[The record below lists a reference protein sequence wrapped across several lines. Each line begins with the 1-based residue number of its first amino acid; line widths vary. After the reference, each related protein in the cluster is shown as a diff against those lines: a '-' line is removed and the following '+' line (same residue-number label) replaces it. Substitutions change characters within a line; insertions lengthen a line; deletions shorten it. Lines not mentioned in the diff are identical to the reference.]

1 MAYTL
6 YGAVLSPFVRK
17 CRVFLAEKDIPF
29 DSVHVD
35 PGALPQEYANLN
47 PLMRIPA
54 LEHDGKRFAD
64 SAVICQYVERLHP
77 EPALYPR
84 AAADYA
90 QCLWLE
96 KYADYEL
103 APLCTFGIFRQRLIM
118 PLRGLPGDENKAL
131 DAINKL
137 PALFDYL
144 EQQLGSN
151 TWFVNDQLTVADIAI
166 TSQLVNMQY
175 GGESLNAE
183 RWPNLHA
190 HMQRMQQRP
199 SFSNALNQEAVVISK
214 IKAHLN
220 SPAKPAPNVV

>member
-6 YGAVLSPFVRK
+6 YGALLSPFVRK
-17 CRVFLAEKDIPF
+17 CRVFLAEKSIPF
-29 DSVHVD
+29 DSVHID
-35 PGALPQEYANLN
+35 PGAMPQEYANLN

-64 SAVICQYVERLHP
+64 SAVICQYVERLTA

-90 QCLWLE
+90 HCLWLE

-118 PLRGLPGDENKAL
+118 PLRGLPGDESKAQ

-166 TSQLVNMQY
+166 ASQLVNMQY
-175 GGESLNAE
+175 GNESLDAE

-190 HMQRMQQRP
+190 HMLRMHQRP
-199 SFSNALNQEAVVISK
+199 SFADTLSQEATTISK
-214 IKAHLN
+214 IRAHLN
-220 SPAKPAPNVV
+220 SQAQKDNAK